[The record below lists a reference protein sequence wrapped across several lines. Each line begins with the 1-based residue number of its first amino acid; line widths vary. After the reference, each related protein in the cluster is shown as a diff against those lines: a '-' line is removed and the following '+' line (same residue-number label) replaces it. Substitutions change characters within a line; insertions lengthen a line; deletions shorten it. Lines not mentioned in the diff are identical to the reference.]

1 MCEKGVEKAKGEK
14 WRVSKPP
21 LPALYCA
28 LCCALYCA
36 HTYTKILLFVIT
48 EKVPYFYSAA
58 TTNFI
63 TLCFILLS
71 S

>member
-1 MCEKGVEKAKGEK
+1 MCKKGVEKAKGQK
-14 WRVSKPP
+14 LRVSKPP

-28 LCCALYCA
+28 LYCA
-36 HTYTKILLFVIT
+36 HTYTKIPLFVIT